1 MQHSSWWEWPFI
13 IKRHQHT
20 NMNAEAEGPPTRFS
34 CSMVVYVSNV
44 CKYAR
49 LLRCATGGIATE
61 IPYIYMACMKTSGI
75 RISTQREVSKH
86 THTHTG
92 THRDKHRHRQTH
104 RHRQKQTH
112 THRQTHSVTNRDKLL
127 QTHKHTQIHDVR
139 TLFMVTVVDEFS
151 H

>member
-1 MQHSSWWEWPFI
+1 
-13 IKRHQHT
+13 
-20 NMNAEAEGPPTRFS
+20 MNAEAEGPPTRFS

-86 THTHTG
+86 THTHTHTG

-112 THRQTHSVTNRDKLL
+112 THTDRHTALPTETNYYRHTNTHRYT
-127 QTHKHTQIHDVR
+127 
-139 TLFMVTVVDEFS
+139 M
-151 H
+151 

>member
-1 MQHSSWWEWPFI
+1 
-13 IKRHQHT
+13 
-20 NMNAEAEGPPTRFS
+20 MNAEAEGPPTRFS

-86 THTHTG
+86 THTQAHTE
-92 THRDKHRHRQTH
+92 TNTDTDKHTDTGKNKHTHTQTDTQRHQQRQTITDT
-104 RHRQKQTH
+104 QTH
-112 THRQTHSVTNRDKLL
+112 ADTRCENI
-127 QTHKHTQIHDVR
+127 IHGHC
-139 TLFMVTVVDEFS
+139 S
-151 H
+151 G